1 MLACAGLARSTCA
14 WADEPSLREIG
25 IPAECLV
32 LALPRVGKIGDTV
45 EGGSPDASAF
55 LVPYPRMQGVHRFEG
70 SAHEEHLAGTGKAE
84 MDRVTGTVPQ
94 VYGIC
99 NDGPVRFVFPKDHWR
114 YPRFW
119 LEHPRMPAPKAPRE
133 T

>member
-1 MLACAGLARSTCA
+1 MGHVGIQPVTGQACPGSLRWVSRSTCA

-32 LALPRVGKIGDTV
+32 LALPRVGKIGDQV

-99 NDGPVRFVFPKDHWR
+99 NDGPVRFVFPKD
-114 YPRFW
+114 
-119 LEHPRMPAPKAPRE
+119 A
-133 T
+133 